1 MGESI
6 LEFEKIE
13 KGFSGV
19 PALRGISFALQTGH
33 ILGLAGENG
42 AGKST
47 AMNILG
53 GVIRADAG
61 AIRYSGRDFRAAN
74 PADAIRQG
82 IAFIHQELN
91 LFPNLSIA
99 ENFFI
104 AAFPSKRLA
113 LIPWINRKEMRCKSQ
128 VMLDAVEL
136 SLSPDMLVEKLS
148 QGERQLVE
156 IAKAL
161 SSNAR
166 LIILDEP
173 TTSLTTREAERLFGL
188 MARLKARGISMI
200 YISHNLEDVLRLCD
214 EVLVLRDGAVVAS
227 GSREEFT
234 KEKII
239 SCMVGRE
246 MDQYYPP
253 RSFMPS
259 AEVILDARGISQ
271 PGIVENI
278 CFQLRRGEVLGIAGL
293 MGAGRS
299 ELARLLFGLEPFTQG
314 ELHVEGRPLHKSGPR
329 DCIRRGMAFLT
340 DDRHEE
346 GLLMEAS
353 VADNVALAALPSVA
367 QRYTTLLNRDPLREG
382 IMRHV
387 ESLRI
392 ASFAVEKQKVKSLS
406 GGNQQKVVFAKW
418 LMAKP
423 SVFILDEPTRGI
435 DVGAKH
441 EVYRIINDL
450 AGQGA
455 GVLFISSELEELM
468 GMCDRILVMN
478 AGEIT
483 GCLERPDFDRERIL
497 GFAFG
502 GAQTS

>member
-1 MGESI
+1 MDESI

-13 KGFSGV
+13 KSFSGV

-53 GVIRADAG
+53 GIIRADAG
-61 AIRYSGRDFRAAN
+61 AIRYSGRDYRAAN

-113 LIPWINRKEMRCKSQ
+113 LIPWIDRKEMRCKSQ

-148 QGERQLVE
+148 QGERQLGE

-188 MARLKARGISMI
+188 MARLKAQGISMI

-214 EVLVLRDGAVVAS
+214 EVLVLRDGAMVAS

-239 SCMVGRE
+239 SRMVGRE
-246 MDQYYPP
+246 TAEKLRALIEKSYFPLSEKLPFGRVTMSVGVACYPDDAKNEEELIRLADQALY
-253 RSFMPS
+253 R
-259 AEVILDARGISQ
+259 AKK
-271 PGIVENI
+271 
-278 CFQLRRGEVLGIAGL
+278 
-293 MGAGRS
+293 
-299 ELARLLFGLEPFTQG
+299 
-314 ELHVEGRPLHKSGPR
+314 EGRNR
-329 DCIRRGMAFLT
+329 T
-340 DDRHEE
+340 
-346 GLLMEAS
+346 
-353 VADNVALAALPSVA
+353 V
-367 QRYTTLLNRDPLREG
+367 TT
-382 IMRHV
+382 
-387 ESLRI
+387 
-392 ASFAVEKQKVKSLS
+392 
-406 GGNQQKVVFAKW
+406 
-418 LMAKP
+418 
-423 SVFILDEPTRGI
+423 
-435 DVGAKH
+435 
-441 EVYRIINDL
+441 
-450 AGQGA
+450 
-455 GVLFISSELEELM
+455 
-468 GMCDRILVMN
+468 
-478 AGEIT
+478 
-483 GCLERPDFDRERIL
+483 
-497 GFAFG
+497 
-502 GAQTS
+502 